1 MLVRNYFVTHF
12 SSSLCLFTSLLE
24 FTWKACREDND
35 DDDAETQAFFYDM
48 INFKNERTAEFLGV
62 QLSNLI
68 VTSEFF
74 LFDTSLLRTQVED
87 TLAANE
93 NVDYGY
99 DPVLYPEG
107 YLFPDNQLGLDEEAR
122 ETYCPISCDLTSNL

>member
-35 DDDAETQAFFYDM
+35 DDAETQAFFYDM
-48 INFKNERTAEFLGV
+48 INFKNEHTAEFLGV

-74 LFDTSLLRTQVED
+74 V
-87 TLAANE
+87 
-93 NVDYGY
+93 
-99 DPVLYPEG
+99 
-107 YLFPDNQLGLDEEAR
+107 
-122 ETYCPISCDLTSNL
+122 